1 MKKVLLTI
9 GILFLLLNSCK
20 ENKNE
25 YTNFIFENKNK
36 KIELKILN
44 GNDYLIAD
52 YPTKVDFILTNIDP
66 TKTLIFGRGI
76 KILESENGITKTE
89 INFPSY
95 YLSQGALEVQVRF
108 KDGDKF
114 SIAKFRV
121 PVKK

>member
-1 MKKVLLTI
+1 MKKVLLII
-9 GILFLLLNSCK
+9 GIVFLLVNSCK

-25 YTNFIFENKNK
+25 YTNFVFENKNK

-52 YPTKVDFILTNIDP
+52 NPTKVDFILTNIDP